1 MLSDLKLQLRTV
13 KAKKEKKKRDEK
25 ARNLQGWKKN
35 KKTTTHK
42 TTEGRK
48 RTLSE
53 NTGDKKRLAEV
64 FHVYPKPGLQTQ
76 IKFTAPYAYANTW
89 NALITLEGA

>member
-13 KAKKEKKKRDEK
+13 EAKKERKEMKRQEIYRD
-25 ARNLQGWKKN
+25 GKKN
-35 KKTTTHK
+35 KTTTHE

-48 RTLSE
+48 RMLSE
-53 NTGDKKRLAEV
+53 NTGDKKRLAKV
-64 FHVYPKPGLQTQ
+64 FHVYPKPCLQTQ